1 MPPSEPATEPCDG
14 RVVRTLHDGFWDL
27 TQVIELADGSRR
39 VRKRS
44 KGATTERP
52 WGPESLRREIRY
64 LRSATP
70 EAAAVLPCLLA
81 WWDRT
86 DAAGAVDV
94 GYEMPFYPDHRDAGT
109 LAKAMMLG
117 QEEIDEF
124 QRTLADA
131 VLTRL
136 HATTG
141 QDVEPLSQHMTRAVR
156 QAFDGLTGDPA
167 FAALIEADPI
177 ELNGRPALGP
187 RAAFEANVRNTN
199 ILDLI
204 DRTPA
209 VRLHGDLHLENILWR
224 PATVSRD
231 LSLRE
236 GPHSGLTKQSSW
248 IATAREGEPRDD
260 KGKSVAEPRLVLID
274 VVSVAGVTFG
284 LPLWDLVKYESY
296 ATGELMALRAEKI
309 DVAGFGEGT
318 GRYRCRIRTE
328 DAALAPFVQ
337 RDWHSLF
344 RAAYEKQ
351 HGALDQ
357 RLYRFIHGYFNA
369 AMALN
374 TTGLQRQGR
383 LLRATEDFNAALAV
397 G

>member
-1 MPPSEPATEPCDG
+1 MSPSAPSPA

-27 TQVIELADGSRR
+27 TQVVELPDGSQR

-44 KGATTERP
+44 KGATAERP

-70 EAAAVLPCLLA
+70 EAAAVLPRLLA

-86 DAAGAVDV
+86 EGGAVDV

-109 LAKAMMLG
+109 LARAQALAQG
-117 QEEIDEF
+117 EVDEF
-124 QRTLADA
+124 QRALADA

-136 HATTG
+136 HATDG
-141 QDVEPLSQHMTRAVR
+141 VDVEPLSQHMTRAVR
-156 QAFDGLTGDPA
+156 QAFDGLVGDPA
-167 FAALIEADPI
+167 FAALIDAERI
-177 ELNGRPALGP
+177 ELNSRPALGP

-224 PATVSRD
+224 P
-231 LSLRE
+231 LE
-236 GPHSGLTKQSSW
+236 
-248 IATAREGEPRDD
+248 
-260 KGKSVAEPRLVLID
+260 VAGDEPRLVLID

-309 DVAGFGEGT
+309 EVGGLGDGS
-318 GRYRCRIRTE
+318 GRYHCRILTE
-328 DAALAPFVQ
+328 DPALAPFRE
-337 RDWHSLF
+337 RDWHTRF
-344 RAAYEKQ
+344 RAAYEIR
-351 HGALDQ
+351 HGAVDR

-374 TTGLQRQGR
+374 THGRQRQGR
-383 LLRATEDFNAALAV
+383 LLRATEDFNAALA
-397 G
+397 

>member
-1 MPPSEPATEPCDG
+1 MPSPVPEPTSEPSSG

-44 KGATTERP
+44 KGATAERP

-70 EAAAVLPCLLA
+70 AAAAVLPRLLA

-86 DAAGAVDV
+86 GADGVTDV
-94 GYEMPFYPDHRDAGT
+94 GYEMPYYPDHRDAGT
-109 LAKAMMLG
+109 LAKALALG
-117 QEEIDEF
+117 QDEIDEF

-131 VLTRL
+131 VLVRL
-136 HATTG
+136 HAATG
-141 QDVEPLSQHMTRAVR
+141 RDAEPLSQHMARAVR
-156 QAFDGLTGDPA
+156 QAFRGLVAERP
-167 FAALIEADPI
+167 FAALIDVFEI

-187 RAAFEANVRNTN
+187 RAAFETIVRDT
-199 ILDLI
+199 DLLERI

-224 PATVSRD
+224 PLAVA
-231 LSLRE
+231 
-236 GPHSGLTKQSSW
+236 G
-248 IATAREGEPRDD
+248 
-260 KGKSVAEPRLVLID
+260 AEPRLVLID

-309 DVAGFGEGT
+309 DVSGVGEGT
-318 GRYRCRIRTE
+318 GCYRCRIRAE
-328 DAALAPFVQ
+328 DPALAPFVE
-337 RDWHSLF
+337 RDWHAVF
-344 RAAYEKQ
+344 RAAYERQ
-351 HGALDQ
+351 YGPVDR
-357 RLYRFIHGYFNA
+357 RLHRFIHGYFNA

-383 LLRATEDFNAALAV
+383 LLRATEDFNAALA

>member
-1 MPPSEPATEPCDG
+1 MLPSEPATEPSDG

-27 TQVIELADGSRR
+27 TQVIELADGSHR

-44 KGATTERP
+44 KGATAERP

-70 EAAAVLPCLLA
+70 EATAVLPRLLA
-81 WWDRT
+81 WWDR
-86 DAAGAVDV
+86 AGAGGTIDV

-109 LAKAMMLG
+109 LAKAMVLA
-117 QEEIDEF
+117 QDEIDEF

-156 QAFDGLTGDPA
+156 QAFDGLVGDPA
-167 FAALIEADPI
+167 FATLIEAEHI
-177 ELNGRPALGP
+177 ELNDRPAFGP

-199 ILDLI
+199 ILALLDS
-204 DRTPA
+204 TPA

-224 PATVSRD
+224 PLA
-231 LSLRE
+231 
-236 GPHSGLTKQSSW
+236 
-248 IATAREGEPRDD
+248 IAGGE
-260 KGKSVAEPRLVLID
+260 SRLVLID

-309 DVAGFGEGT
+309 EVAGLGEGT
-318 GRYRCRIRTE
+318 GHYRCRIRTE
-328 DAALAPFVQ
+328 DPALAPFIKL
-337 RDWHSLF
+337 DWHSRF
-344 RAAYEKQ
+344 RSAYEQ
-351 HGALDQ
+351 THGSIDR

-383 LLRATEDFNAALAV
+383 LLRATEDFNAALE
-397 G
+397 

>member
-1 MPPSEPATEPCDG
+1 MPVSAHGPSTA

-27 TQVIELADGSRR
+27 TEVIELSDGSRR

-44 KGATTERP
+44 KGATADRP

-64 LRSATP
+64 LRTAAP
-70 EAAAVLPCLLA
+70 AAAAVLPPLLA
-81 WWDRT
+81 WWDQ
-86 DAAGAVDV
+86 DGDV
-94 GYEMPFYPDHRDAGT
+94 GYEMPFYADHRDAGT
-109 LAKAMMLG
+109 LAKALALG

-131 VLTRL
+131 VLMRL
-136 HATTG
+136 HAETG
-141 QDVEPLSQHMTRAVR
+141 RDAEPLSQHMTRAVR
-156 QAFDGLTGDPA
+156 QSFDGLAGDPA
-167 FAALIEADPI
+167 YATLVEAERI
-177 ELNGRPALGP
+177 QLNGRPALGP

-199 ILDLI
+199 MLDLV
-204 DRTPA
+204 DGTPA

-224 PATVSRD
+224 PLAAA
-231 LSLRE
+231 
-236 GPHSGLTKQSSW
+236 GH
-248 IATAREGEPRDD
+248 
-260 KGKSVAEPRLVLID
+260 EPRLVLID

-284 LPLWDLVKYESY
+284 PPLWDLVKYESY

-309 DVAGFGEGT
+309 EVAGIGEGT

-328 DAALAPFVQ
+328 DAALAPFLQ
-337 RDWHSLF
+337 RDWHTLF
-344 RAAYEKQ
+344 HAAYEQ
-351 HGALDQ
+351 RHGAIDR
-357 RLYRFIHGYFNA
+357 RLHRFIHGYFNA

-383 LLRATEDFNAALAV
+383 LLRATEDFNAAL